1 MDPPRDGADHLRQ
14 TAAVVMRRI
23 IAAISTRGSIAN
35 LFASLYT
42 AAISM
47 RALAVT
53 RGYRS

>member
-1 MDPPRDGADHLRQ
+1 
-14 TAAVVMRRI
+14 VVMRRI